1 LALIC
6 TDLAARTLLQQ
17 IALWRVDSPQVH
29 CGRVTLK
36 SVVIGALVA
45 AVVILGYL
53 YWDSRTNTVFKA
65 PGIEIKKN

>member
-1 LALIC
+1 
-6 TDLAARTLLQQ
+6 LAAILPPTQLLQQ
-17 IALWRVDSPQVH
+17 IEPSRVDSPAAY

-36 SVVIGALVA
+36 SVVIGVLAA

>member
-1 LALIC
+1 LTAPEAHRRR
-6 TDLAARTLLQQ
+6 D
-17 IALWRVDSPQVH
+17 
-29 CGRVTLK
+29 TLK
-36 SVVIGALVA
+36 SVVIGVLVA

>member
-1 LALIC
+1 
-6 TDLAARTLLQQ
+6 LQQ
-17 IALWRVDSPQVH
+17 IELLRVSSWEVH
-29 CGRVTLK
+29 RGRVTLK
-36 SVVIGALVA
+36 SVVIGVLAA

>member
-1 LALIC
+1 LAPIF
-6 TDLAARTLLQQ
+6 AAGQLLQQ
-17 IALWRVDSPQVH
+17 IDLLRVDGPEVH
-29 CGRVTLK
+29 RGRVTLK
-36 SVVIGALVA
+36 SIVIGVLAA

>member
-1 LALIC
+1 L
-6 TDLAARTLLQQ
+6 
-17 IALWRVDSPQVH
+17 RVDSPAVH
-29 CGRVTLK
+29 RGRVTLK
-36 SVVIGALVA
+36 SVVIGVLVA

>member
-1 LALIC
+1 V
-6 TDLAARTLLQQ
+6 QQ
-17 IALWRVDSPQVH
+17 IEPLRVDGPEVH
-29 CGRVTLK
+29 RGRVTLK
-36 SVVIGALVA
+36 SIVIGVLAA

>member
-1 LALIC
+1 
-6 TDLAARTLLQQ
+6 LQQ
-17 IALWRVDSPQVH
+17 IELLRVDSPEVNR
-29 CGRVTLK
+29 GRVTLK
-36 SVVIGALVA
+36 SVVIGALLV